1 MKPPLLPLF
10 RLVAVTVAAA
20 LGLWMS
26 STAVA
31 GLATPTISSVTPST
45 GPTSGGTTVTVRG
58 SGLFGAGE
66 LVVRFGGIE
75 ATSTRVIEYGTEF
88 EAVVPPH
95 AAGTVDVDIFES
107 IRTPPVIAT
116 LAGGF
121 TYTAPSQAAAP
132 TITAVSPATGP
143 TTGGTSVTIT
153 GANFTGASAV
163 SFGGTAASAFT
174 VNSAT
179 SITATTPAR
188 AAGAADVSVTTPD
201 GTGTSARAF
210 TFVLYRT
217 LTVKNIA
224 GLMARGDA
232 RYGATQSDTGAFT
245 NVGTPNGNRPIR
257 NSGYAGGIYCGT
269 RTAPFRIE
277 GSATLI
283 GLAKWVSEISDGA
296 SCAVAY
302 PAGTEVTLTARPSS
316 SISGVIGFFLGV
328 PLVDG
333 AGWLSGWGGACK
345 GTTGM
350 TCTVAMDR
358 DRSVNVAF
366 SGSGLNLD
374 LAASG
379 GRTVLFNASVGDPET
394 GLITSFDLGWQNS
407 SPSQAS
413 SPPGFLS
420 FTTEIVGG
428 SASARENSGA
438 ARPVVCRKR
447 ATMVRWKGRVTCQV
461 TPALA
466 RRLAQGPMRLRTTV
480 TLKLKGRADVLTVGR
495 RTTVLRNASG
505 ARVTG

>member
-1 MKPPLLPLF
+1 MNPPLLPLF
-10 RLVAVTVAAA
+10 RLMAVMVAAT
-20 LGLWMS
+20 LGLWMA

-31 GLATPTISSVTPST
+31 TTPTITSVTPSSGST
-45 GPTSGGTTVTVRG
+45 AGGTTVTVRG
-58 SGLFGAGE
+58 SGLAGAGE

-75 ATSTRVIEYGTEF
+75 ATSTRVIEYGTQF
-88 EAVVPPH
+88 EAVAPPH
-95 AAGTVDVDIFES
+95 TAGTVDVDIYES

-116 LAGGF
+116 LTGGF
-121 TYTAPSQAAAP
+121 TYVAPATAP
-132 TITAVSPATGP
+132 TITAVSPARGP

-153 GANFTGASAV
+153 GTNFTGASAV
-163 SFGGTAASAFT
+163 SFGGTAATAFT

-201 GTGTSARAF
+201 GTGRSAGAF
-210 TFVLYRT
+210 TFVVYRT

-245 NVGTPNGNRPIR
+245 TVGTPSGNRPVR

-269 RTAPFRIE
+269 RTAPFRVE
-277 GSATLI
+277 GSRTAI
-283 GLAKWVSEISDGA
+283 GLAPWVPEISDGT

-316 SISGVIGFFLGV
+316 SIVGIFGYLLGV

-350 TCTVAMDR
+350 TCTVTMQS

-374 LAASG
+374 LASSG
-379 GRTVLFNASVGDPET
+379 GRIVLFNTSVGDPET
-394 GLITSFDLGWQNS
+394 GVITSFDLGWQNS
-407 SPSQAS
+407 SPSSAS

-428 SASARENSGA
+428 SASARENSSA

-447 ATMVRWKGRVTCQV
+447 TTMVRWKGRVTCQV

-466 RRLAQGPMRLRTTV
+466 RRLAQGPVRLRTTV
-480 TLKLKGRADVLTVGR
+480 TLKMKGRADVLTVGR
-495 RTTVLRNASG
+495 RTTVLRNAAG
-505 ARVTG
+505 TRVTG